1 MTFANVRVALLAF
14 FLFAVLV
21 LVWAVNEHRISKSNI
36 EYASD
41 YQVYISENENLAFH
55 DILNLPQSDWQ
66 NLPQKSNSLSFG
78 YSTASHWI
86 KLPLKN
92 QIKKGQFLVVNY
104 SLLDEIDFYQVMK
117 EGETLK
123 IETGDARPFDNRLVK
138 VSNFAFPIDAQSQGS
153 TLFIRVKS
161 SGTLKVPLYFEQYE
175 DLIQAEAAEN
185 LYSGAFAGYMG
196 LMILMSLIIVAISG
210 DKNYLLYGV
219 YVLASLGLTLNLHGL
234 LFRWLW
240 SGSPEWNQV
249 STNLFSYT
257 LIYFQLV
264 FVCRYIKLENSK
276 IKVLSDVLKM
286 LAMVGL
292 LISLVPQWYMPL
304 SKISGIFILLTNLF
318 CLFLAVDYCRK
329 NKSRL
334 RGELYFAMAWLV
346 MALGVSVVVLGVFGI
361 LPSTPIVNNANMIAS
376 VLEVFFLT
384 TAMVC
389 RFESERQARI
399 EATLQSHKEAEQRVH
414 IEKHMLFQA
423 THDSVSHLPKKD
435 VLLANWPKL
444 SAEVPSDHSAS
455 AVLIHFEGYYG
466 QVLSFGQQVAE
477 AMVHEL
483 HDRVRRLLGN
493 KSQYLK
499 LDYQWSQDR
508 AVVLDSLDLCLILIS
523 PKEYDISEEL
533 NWLHNSLSGPFN
545 YENMFL
551 DIELTIG
558 VSKLHDSEK
567 VDRVIRRAQVASKEA
582 SQRRLKVLHYHN
594 KLGQD
599 PELTGIIMSKLKM
612 ALDQGRLQLAFQPQ
626 VNTHNGS
633 LFGVEALVRWKDDEY
648 GWIPPDVFVP
658 IAEQCR
664 LITPLTAFVVKE
676 SCAFYQRFYQET
688 GQEIAISINLS
699 ARNLSDEFLIQE
711 VSSIIEKYRVPPR
724 LVTFE
729 VTETAIIGDIEKSR
743 NALEDLLDLGVKM
756 ALDDFGTGYSSLVY
770 LKELPFTE
778 LKIDKGFLVKDDKAQ
793 HNASLVE
800 AAVMLGKALN
810 MEVIA
815 EGVES
820 LEMAEQLAGY
830 GCQLCQGFYFAKP
843 MSETDF
849 GLWYKGYDNK
859 RNIIGTKHEIT
870 YET

>member
-1 MTFANVRVALLAF
+1 MTFANVRVAVLAF
-14 FLFAVLV
+14 LLFAVLIM
-21 LVWAVNEHRISKSNI
+21 VWSANEHRISKTNINYAAEYQIYIAHDENVSFEEILKLPSN
-36 EYASD
+36 AWQTSKKSSD
-41 YQVYISENENLAFH
+41 
-55 DILNLPQSDWQ
+55 
-66 NLPQKSNSLSFG
+66 SLSFG
-78 YSTASHWI
+78 YSSSSHWI
-86 KLPLKN
+86 KLPLINKV
-92 QIKKGQFLVVNY
+92 KSGQFLVINY
-104 SLLDEIDFYQVMK
+104 SLLDEIDFYQVAGNK
-117 EGETLK
+117 LLLK
-123 IETGDARPFDNRLVK
+123 VETGDARPFDNRLVK
-138 VSNFAFPIDAQSQGS
+138 VSNFAFPLADEFTRS
-153 TLFIRVKS
+153 TLYLRVKS

-175 DLIQAEAAEN
+175 DLIQDEAAET
-185 LYSGAFAGYMG
+185 LYTGAFAGYMG
-196 LMILMSLIIVAISG
+196 LMILMSLIIVAINA

-219 YVLASLGLTLNLHGL
+219 YVSASLGLTLNLHGL
-234 LFRWLW
+234 LFRWVW
-240 SGSPEWNQV
+240 PAAPEWNQV

-264 FVCRYIKLENSK
+264 FVCRYLKLENGP
-276 IKVLSDVLKM
+276 IKTLSDVLKM

-292 LISLVPQWYMPL
+292 LISLIPQWYMPL
-304 SKISGIFILLTNLF
+304 SKISGIFILLTNVF
-318 CLFLAVDYCRK
+318 CLYLSVDYCFK
-329 NKSRL
+329 NQSKL
-334 RGELYFAMAWLV
+334 RGELYFALAWLV
-346 MALGVSVVVLGVFGI
+346 MAIGVSVVVLGVFGL

-384 TAMVC
+384 TAMIC

-399 EATLQSHKEAEQRVH
+399 HATLKSHKEAEQRVH

-423 THDSVSHLPKKD
+423 THDPVSHLPKKD
-435 VLLANWPKL
+435 VLLTNWPKL
-444 SAEVPSDHSAS
+444 SADIQAGYCTS

-477 AMVHEL
+477 SMVHEL

-508 AVVLDSLDLCLILIS
+508 AVVLDSLDLCLILTNPID
-523 PKEYDISEEL
+523 YDITDEL
-533 NWLHNSLSGPFN
+533 NWLHNSLSGPFA
-545 YENMFL
+545 YEKMFL

-558 VSKLHDSEK
+558 VSKLHDLEK

-599 PELTGIIMSKLKM
+599 PELTGIIMSKLKVV
-612 ALDQGRLQLAFQPQ
+612 LDEGGLTLAFQPQ
-626 VNTHNGS
+626 INTQNGH
-633 LFGVEALVRWKDDEY
+633 LFGVEALVRWYDDEF

-664 LITPLTAFVVKE
+664 LITPLTAFVVRE
-676 SCAFYQRFYQET
+676 SCAFYQRFNHNT
-688 GQEIAISINLS
+688 GKEVAISINLS

-711 VSSIIEKYRVPPR
+711 VSSIIEEYRVPPR

-743 NALEDLLDLGVKM
+743 SALEDLLDLGVKM

-778 LKIDKGFLVKDDKAQ
+778 LKIDKGFLVKDDKAR

-800 AAVMLGKALN
+800 AAVLLGKTLN

-843 MSETDF
+843 MSEADF
-849 GLWYKGYDNK
+849 SLWYKGYDNK

>member
-1 MTFANVRVALLAF
+1 MTFANVRVAVLVLS
-14 FLFAVLV
+14 LFAFLV
-21 LVWAVNEHRISKSNI
+21 LVWAVNENRISKSNI
-36 EYASD
+36 EYVSD
-41 YQVYISENENLAFH
+41 YQVYVSENESLDLDGILA
-55 DILNLPQSDWQ
+55 LPSSKWQTLKQS
-66 NLPQKSNSLSFG
+66 SSALSFG

-86 KLPLKN
+86 KLPLKDR
-92 QIKKGQFLVVNY
+92 IRKGQFLVVNY
-104 SLLDEIDFYQVMK
+104 SLLDEIDFFQVASD
-117 EGETLK
+117 ELIRS
-123 IETGDARPFDNRLVK
+123 IETGDSRPFDNRFVK
-138 VSNFAFPIDAQSQGS
+138 VSNFAFPLDVSAQGASI
-153 TLFIRVKS
+153 LIRVKS

-185 LYSGAFAGYMG
+185 LYSGAFAGFMS
-196 LMILMSLIIVAISG
+196 LMILMSLISIAISG
-210 DKNYLLYGV
+210 DKHYLLYGI

-240 SGSPEWNQV
+240 PAYPEWNQV

-264 FVCRYIKLENSK
+264 FVCRYIKLENG
-276 IKVLSDVLKM
+276 KVKAFSDILKM

-304 SKISGIFILLTNLF
+304 SKISGLFILLTNLF
-318 CLFLAVDYCRK
+318 CVYLSVDYCRK
-329 NKSRL
+329 NKSQL
-334 RGELYFAMAWLV
+334 RGELYFSMAWVV
-346 MALGVSVVVLGVFGI
+346 MSIGVTVVVLGVFGF
-361 LPSTPIVNNANMIAS
+361 LPSIPIVNNANMIAS

-389 RFESERQARI
+389 RFESERQARVQ
-399 EATLQSHKEAEQRVH
+399 ATLQSHKEAEQRVH

-423 THDSVSHLPKKD
+423 THDAVSHLPKKD
-435 VLLANWPKL
+435 VLLTNWPKL
-444 SAEVPSDHSAS
+444 SAEIPEGYSAS
-455 AVLIHFEGYYG
+455 AVLIHFEGYYA

-477 AMVHEL
+477 SMVHEL

-533 NWLHNSLSGPFN
+533 NWLHTSLSGPFN
-545 YENMFL
+545 YENIFL

-558 VSKLHDSEK
+558 VSKLHDAEK

-582 SQRRLKVLHYHN
+582 SQRRIKVLHYHN

-599 PELTGIIMSKLKM
+599 PELTGIIMSKLRL
-612 ALDQGRLQLAFQPQ
+612 ALDKGLLELAFQPQ
-626 VNTHNGS
+626 INTQNGC
-633 LFGVEALVRWKDDEY
+633 LFGVEALVRWKDDEF

-664 LITPLTAFVVKE
+664 LITPLTAFVVRE
-676 SCAFYQRFYQET
+676 SCAFYQRFNRNT

-699 ARNLSDEFLIQE
+699 ARNLSDECLIQE
-711 VSSIIEKYRVPPR
+711 VSSSIEKYRVPPR

-743 NALEDLLDLGVKM
+743 NALEYLLDLGVKM

-830 GCQLCQGFYFAKP
+830 GCQLCQGYYFAKP
-843 MSETDF
+843 MSEIDF

-859 RNIIGTKHEIT
+859 RNIIGKKHEIT

>member
-1 MTFANVRVALLAF
+1 MTFANVRVAVLALT
-14 FLFAVLV
+14 LFAVLV
-21 LVWAVNEHRISKSNI
+21 LVWAVNEHRINKSNV

-41 YQVYISENENLAFH
+41 YKVYITDNNLLTFY
-55 DILNLPQSDWQ
+55 DILRLPESDWQ
-66 NLPQKSNSLSFG
+66 ASKQESNALSFG

-86 KLPLKN
+86 KLPLK
-92 QIKKGQFLVVNY
+92 QPVKLGQFFVVNY
-104 SLLDEIDFYQVMK
+104 SLLDEIDFFQVA
-117 EGETLK
+117 EGK
-123 IETGDARPFDNRLVK
+123 VIRRVDTGDARPFDNRIVK
-138 VSNFAFPIDAQSQGS
+138 VSNFAFPLNADIQNS
-153 TLFIRVKS
+153 TIYIRVKS

-185 LYSGAFAGYMG
+185 LYSGVFAGFMG

-219 YVLASLGLTLNLHGL
+219 YVLASLGLTLNLHGV

-240 SGSPEWNQV
+240 PESPEWNQV

-264 FVCRYIKLENSK
+264 FVCRYIKLENGNV
-276 IKVLSDVLKM
+276 KVFSDVLKM
-286 LAMVGL
+286 LAMIGL

-304 SKISGIFILLTNLF
+304 SKISGVFILLTNLF
-318 CLFLAVDYCRK
+318 CFYLSVDFCLK
-329 NKSRL
+329 NKSHL
-334 RGELYFAMAWLV
+334 KGEVYFALAWLV
-346 MALGVSVVVLGVFGI
+346 MVIGVSVVVLGVFGI
-361 LPSTPIVNNANMIAS
+361 FPSIPIVNNANMVAS

-389 RFESERQARI
+389 RFENERQERI
-399 EATLQSHKEAEQRVH
+399 LATLQSHKEAEQRVH

-435 VLLANWPKL
+435 VLLTNWPKL
-444 SAEVPSDHSAS
+444 STEIPSHYCTS
-455 AVLIHFEGYYG
+455 AVLIHFEGYYS

-477 AMVHEL
+477 SMVHEL

-508 AVVLDSLDLCLILIS
+508 AVVLDSLDLCLILTS
-523 PKEYDISEEL
+523 PKEYDISDEL
-533 NWLHNSLSGPFN
+533 TWLHNSLSGPFS

-551 DIELTIG
+551 DIDLTIG
-558 VSKLHDSEK
+558 VSKLHDLEK

-599 PELTGIIMSKLKM
+599 PELTGIIMSKLKL
-612 ALDQGRLQLAFQPQ
+612 ALDNDKLELAFQPQ
-626 VNTHNGS
+626 INTQNGC
-633 LFGVEALVRWKDDEY
+633 LFGVEALVRWKDDEF

-664 LITPLTAFVVKE
+664 LITPLTAFVVRE
-676 SCAFYQRFYQET
+676 SCAFYQRTNQKT
-688 GQEIAISINLS
+688 GQEVAISINLS

-711 VSSIIEKYRVPPR
+711 VSSIIEEYRVPPR

-830 GCQLCQGFYFAKP
+830 GCQICQGFYFAKP

-859 RNIIGTKHEIT
+859 RNIIGKKHEIT

>member
-1 MTFANVRVALLAF
+1 MTFANVRVAVLALL
-14 FLFAVLV
+14 LFIVLV
-21 LVWAVNEHRISKSNI
+21 VVWSVNEHRISKSNI
-36 EYASD
+36 EYAAD
-41 YQVYISENENLAFH
+41 YQIYIANDGELSIAQ
-55 DILNLPQSDWQ
+55 ILNLPKNQWQSSDRH
-66 NLPQKSNSLSFG
+66 SDGLSFG

-86 KLPLKN
+86 KLPLNKRS
-92 QIKKGQFLVVNY
+92 KLGQFLVINY
-104 SLLDEIDFYQVMK
+104 SLLDEIDFFQISDGVILSQV
-117 EGETLK
+117 
-123 IETGDARPFDNRLVK
+123 ETGDARPFDNRPVK
-138 VSNFAFPIDAQSQGS
+138 VSNFAFPLIGTVDHS
-153 TLFIRVKS
+153 TLFLRIKS

-175 DLIQAEAAEN
+175 DLIQDEAAET
-185 LYSGAFAGYMG
+185 LYTGAFAGYMG
-196 LMILMSLIIVAISG
+196 LMILMSLIIVAINA

-240 SGSPEWNQV
+240 PGAPEWNQV

-264 FVCRYIKLENSK
+264 FVCRYIKLEAGLVK
-276 IKVLSDVLKM
+276 TISDIMKM
-286 LAMVGL
+286 VAMVGL
-292 LISLVPQWYMPL
+292 LISLIPQWYMPL
-304 SKISGIFILLTNLF
+304 SKVSGLLILVTNLF
-318 CLFLAVDYCRK
+318 CLYISTDYCFK
-329 NKSRL
+329 HKSKL
-334 RGELYFAMAWLV
+334 RGELYFALAWLV
-346 MALGVSVVVLGVFGI
+346 MAIGVSVVVLGVFGM
-361 LPSTPIVNNANMIAS
+361 LPSTPLVSNANMIAS

-384 TAMVC
+384 TAMIC

-399 EATLQSHKEAEQRVH
+399 DATLQSHREVEQRIHV
-414 IEKHMLFQA
+414 EKHMLFQA
-423 THDSVSHLPKKD
+423 THDPISHLPKKD
-435 VLLANWPKL
+435 VLLNNWSKL
-444 SAEVPSDHSAS
+444 SSEIPEGYCAS
-455 AVLIHFEGYYG
+455 AVLVHFEGYYG

-477 AMVHEL
+477 SMVHEL
-483 HDRVRRLLGN
+483 HDRIRRLLGN
-493 KSQYLK
+493 KTQYLK

-508 AVVLDSLDLCLILIS
+508 AVVLDSLDLCLILTT
-523 PKEYDISEEL
+523 PKDYDITDEL
-533 NWLHNSLSGPFN
+533 IWLHKSLSGPFK
-545 YENMFL
+545 YEKMLL

-558 VSKLHDSEK
+558 VSKLHDLEK

-599 PELTGIIMSKLKM
+599 PELTGIIMSKLKL
-612 ALDQGRLQLAFQPQ
+612 ALDEGRLALAFQPQ
-626 VNTHNGS
+626 IDTSTGK
-633 LFGVEALVRWKDDEY
+633 LFGVEALIRWHDEEY

-664 LITPLTAFVVKE
+664 LISPLTSYVVRE
-676 SCAFYQRFYQET
+676 SCAFYQRLTDKT
-688 GQEIAISINLS
+688 GESIAISINLS
-699 ARNLSDEFLIQE
+699 ARNLSDEFLINE
-711 VSSIIEKYRVPPR
+711 VSAIIEEYQVPPS

-800 AAVMLGKALN
+800 AAVLLGKTLK

-820 LEMAEQLAGY
+820 LEMAQQLAGY
-830 GCQLCQGFYFAKP
+830 GCQICQGYYFAKP
-843 MSETDF
+843 MFELDF
-849 GLWYKGYDNK
+849 GLWYEGYDNK
-859 RNIIGTKHEIT
+859 RNIIGRKHEIT